1 MSDNCALCFKPISNA
16 SVVNLLSGD
25 IQREL
30 NDIVIFSLE
39 TPLDSESRLCKS
51 CLNHVEQRMDAKTKL
66 READQRIRE
75 IYYGAILK
83 KVRPKP
89 SMMERK
95 ILGRG
100 KIDTFGEKYKQGTS
114 LGCVKS
120 EGISSFKCENGSV
133 KSEVCKE
140 ESDSSMYKLEKEL
153 WDDEISCEATS
164 DKENM

>member
-1 MSDNCALCFKPISNA
+1 MSDNCGLCFQPLSNA
-16 SVVNLLSGD
+16 NVNLLSGD

-30 NDIVIFSLE
+30 NDIVKISLE
-39 TPLDSESRLCKS
+39 TPLDSDSRLCKS

-75 IYYGAILK
+75 IYYGGILK
-83 KVRPKP
+83 EIQPRPN
-89 SMMERK
+89 M
-95 ILGRG
+95 IRG
-100 KIDTFGEKYKQGTS
+100 KTLEQRKMDTFGEKYKQGTS
-114 LGCVKS
+114 LGCVKN

-133 KSEVCKE
+133 KSEFCKE